1 MASVNLSLRR
11 SKIGLSTTVINKKH
25 MKQILLGS
33 LFGLL
38 FFIVPLLLL
47 CFFGDTEINTELRK
61 SNKIN
66 KIELPKWDDPNTKEA
81 LEATLFPKIQ
91 SS

>member
-1 MASVNLSLRR
+1 
-11 SKIGLSTTVINKKH
+11 

-33 LFGLL
+33 LYGLL

-47 CFFGDTEINTELRK
+47 YFFGETKRNTQLRE

-66 KIELPKWDDPNTKEA
+66 KIELPKWDDPNTKET

>member
-1 MASVNLSLRR
+1 
-11 SKIGLSTTVINKKH
+11 

-33 LFGLL
+33 LYGLL

-47 CFFGDTEINTELRK
+47 YFFGETKRNTQLRE
-61 SNKIN
+61 SNKTN
-66 KIELPKWDDPNTKEA
+66 KIELPKWDDPNTKET

>member
-1 MASVNLSLRR
+1 
-11 SKIGLSTTVINKKH
+11 

-33 LFGLL
+33 LYGLL

-47 CFFGDTEINTELRK
+47 YFFGETKRNTQLRE
-61 SNKIN
+61 SNKTN
-66 KIELPKWDDPNTKEA
+66 KIELPEWDDPNTKET
-81 LEATLFPKIQ
+81 LEATLFPRIQ

>member
-1 MASVNLSLRR
+1 
-11 SKIGLSTTVINKKH
+11 

-33 LFGLL
+33 LYGLL

-47 CFFGDTEINTELRK
+47 YFFGETKRNTQLRE

-66 KIELPKWDDPNTKEA
+66 KIELPKWDDPNMKET

>member
-1 MASVNLSLRR
+1 MSSVNLSLRG

-38 FFIVPLLLL
+38 FFTVPLLLL
-47 CFFGDTEINTELRK
+47 YFFGETKRNTQLRE
-61 SNKIN
+61 S
-66 KIELPKWDDPNTKEA
+66 IELPKWDDPNTKET
-81 LEATLFPKIQ
+81 LEATLFPRIQ